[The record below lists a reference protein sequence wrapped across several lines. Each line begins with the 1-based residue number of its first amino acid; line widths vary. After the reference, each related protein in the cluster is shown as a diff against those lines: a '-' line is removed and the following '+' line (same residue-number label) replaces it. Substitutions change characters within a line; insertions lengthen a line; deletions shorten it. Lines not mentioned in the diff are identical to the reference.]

1 MHLTA
6 VRPPFNTKKTTKK
19 TPPTLSS
26 NSTEPRMPV
35 IAAARSVNLF
45 GIPGGSC

>member
-6 VRPPFNTKKTTKK
+6 VRPPFNTKKQPKK
-19 TPPTLSS
+19 NPPTLSS

-45 GIPGGSC
+45 GMPGGSC